1 MRRLT
6 SSARPFRDHTFLGQR
21 LRPFNL
27 RLIFGCL
34 LRRLKIPILVLRG
47 GRDYQVTNDFDIWKK
62 ALANDRRARFKFYP
76 SYTRLLNAGA
86 G

>member
-1 MRRLT
+1 
-6 SSARPFRDHTFLGQR
+6 
-21 LRPFNL
+21 
-27 RLIFGCL
+27 
-34 LRRLKIPILVLRG
+34 LKIPILVLRG